1 MTYGMGPYPQQV
13 ASSGGRNTFSDIYD
27 NFNSVASGVR
37 PRIGD
42 AARTAGGAARGAVSN
57 AMTGARGA
65 YGAVKSFIPAAGGV
79 LAVVGG
85 GLEAK
90 ARLDRGEDGQRAAT
104 GGIVNTLGSIGGG
117 ALGFIA
123 SGGNPLGAMAGAAAG
138 SSAASFVNDRVT
150 DLVRG
155 NDGKG
160 TDDVVRDL
168 DGQITAAQ
176 GRGDIAKATQ
186 LIAQQGQFLA
196 GRNRQNESPYM
207 QGNRANAG
215 DYGVGPD
222 GMPDF
227 NAAVNGAGVGQF
239 QQDAQFRGD
248 LRRQQQDFSQKLAQK
263 GTFDTYEDP
272 RLEKIRQQVSNMN
285 RAAQIGFDQSKMI
298 AGQGDRMNNASAAAL
313 NSIIQS
319 GTFAPR

>member
-27 NFNSVASGVR
+27 NFNSVVSGVR

-42 AARTAGGAARGAVSN
+42 AARTAGGAARGAVAN

-79 LAVVGG
+79 LAIAGG

-138 SSAASFVNDRVT
+138 SSAAGFVNDRVT

-160 TDDVVRDL
+160 TDAVVQDL

-196 GRNRQNESPYM
+196 GRGRQNESPYQ
-207 QGNRANAG
+207 QGNRADAG
-215 DYGVGPD
+215 VYGVGPD
-222 GMPDF
+222 
-227 NAAVNGAGVGQF
+227 AQ
-239 QQDAQFRGD
+239 AQFDMVKNNAGIGD
-248 LRRQQQDFSQKLAQK
+248 FAADQQFAGNLRRDGQAFNQNFGQRKQLDKWAQAL
-263 GTFDTYEDP
+263 GYENELRTASIGRTNQMNSAQTFILQNQPQMMQNATDSALRY
-272 RLEKIRQQVSNMN
+272 
-285 RAAQIGFDQSKMI
+285 AAQVAGTGF
-298 AGQGDRMNNASAAAL
+298 R
-313 NSIIQS
+313 
-319 GTFAPR
+319 